1 MLLGQVTQAVARTLA
16 VAAFSCCIGPAF
28 VRDFRGLTSEI
39 ASRARDTD
47 VQRVVNK
54 IVGWGSVV
62 GATAF
67 LYGAVVIVIAG

>member
-28 VRDFRGLTSEI
+28 VRDFRGLSSET

-47 VQRVVNK
+47 VQSVINK
-54 IVGWGSVV
+54 IVEWGFVV
-62 GATAF
+62 GGAAF